1 MYTKLYDIKSTN
13 AYQDAESV
21 YVLIPDDRKFQIE
34 KLICRE
40 VYVALLFNYNVV
52 RKIEDYYCKFFEVGE
67 HGFSYQ
73 LGCYFQSREYKS
85 DGFIES
91 DIDRFN
97 SLIRVYNSEKY
108 PKEYKLLQ
116 ELVKDLQWFL
126 AMWRNFEQYY
136 PELFEGD
143 GRIKEKGD

>member
-21 YVLIPDDRKFQIE
+21 YVLIPNDRKFQIE
-34 KLICRE
+34 KLISRE
-40 VYVALLFNYNVV
+40 VYAALLFNYSVV
-52 RKIEDYYCKFFEVGE
+52 RKIEDYCCNFFEVGE

-97 SLIRVYNSEKY
+97 SLIRVYNSEEY

-116 ELVKDLQWFL
+116 ELVKDLRWFL
-126 AMWRNFEQYY
+126 ERWRAFEQCY
-136 PELFEGD
+136 PELFEGNGTD
-143 GRIKEKGD
+143 